1 MLVRALGHARWQE
14 TTFLRT
20 FIQHPGC
27 TRNLTSGTDGS
38 AEKRP
43 SAKATPDELTVL
55 PFLRHPLGVK
65 EKPSPVLK
73 TWADTREELMNQE
86 TRLAQREHL
95 VKEAT
100 KGYFTDL
107 NATRR
112 HGGKTWI
119 APNVMIREDKALY
132 FPNIVG
138 SSLDTKSKKHTASM
152 CEGRISVISML
163 STRMSEIHVNG
174 FTTPTNERY
183 LSNPLYQYVQI
194 NLQENLLK
202 SFLVSLFLSSIAKSV
217 PQELHSTYLVS
228 SQNMEFVREHLGMV
242 NKHIGYVYLVDD
254 NLKVRWAGCADAK
267 VEETNALEQ
276 CTGVLLSRLDK
287 KISPKAPR

>member
-1 MLVRALGHARWQE
+1 MLFRALVRARWQE
-14 TTFLRT
+14 TATLRR
-20 FIQHPGC
+20 FIQRPEC
-27 TRNLTSGTDGS
+27 ARYLASGTEES
-38 AEKRP
+38 AKK
-43 SAKATPDELTVL
+43 SAKAPPDELTL
-55 PFLRHPLGVK
+55 PFLQRPLGMK
-65 EKPSPVLK
+65 ERPSPVLK

-95 VKEAT
+95 MKEAT

-138 SSLDTKSKKHTASM
+138 SSLDTKSKKHTTSM

-174 FTTPTNERY
+174 FTTPTNARY

-217 PQELHSTYLVS
+217 PPELHSTYLVS
-228 SQNMEFVREHLGMV
+228 SQNMEFLREQLGMV
-242 NKHIGYVYLVDD
+242 NKHVGYVYLVDD
-254 NLKVRWAGCADAK
+254 NLKIRWAGCADAK

-276 CTGVLLSRLDK
+276 CTGVLLNRLDK
-287 KISPKAPR
+287 KRFVKAPRS

>member
-1 MLVRALGHARWQE
+1 MLVRALVRARWQE
-14 TTFLRT
+14 TVTLRR
-20 FIQHPGC
+20 FIQSPGC
-27 TRNLTSGTDGS
+27 ARYLTSGTEES
-38 AEKRP
+38 AKK
-43 SAKATPDELTVL
+43 SAKASPDELTL
-55 PFLRHPLGVK
+55 PFLQRPLGVK
-65 EKPSPVLK
+65 ESPSSVLK
-73 TWADTREELMNQE
+73 TWADTREEMMNQE

-95 VKEAT
+95 MKEAT

-119 APNVMIREDKALY
+119 APKVMIREDKALY

-138 SSLDTKSKKHTASM
+138 SSLDTKSKKHTTSI

-174 FTTPTNERY
+174 FTTPTNTRY

-217 PQELHSTYLVS
+217 PPELHPTYLVS
-228 SQNMEFVREHLGMV
+228 SQNMEFLREQLGMV
-242 NKHIGYVYLVDD
+242 NKHVGYVYLVDD
-254 NLKVRWAGCADAK
+254 NLKIRWAGCADAK

-276 CTGVLLSRLDK
+276 CTGVLLNRLDK
-287 KISPKAPR
+287 KRSPR

>member
-1 MLVRALGHARWQE
+1 MSRLGTFAFEQMLVRALAHARWQE
-14 TTFLRT
+14 TATLRR
-20 FIQHPGC
+20 FIQRPGC
-27 TRNLTSGTDGS
+27 IRNLTSGTDGS
-38 AEKRP
+38 AEKKL
-43 SAKATPDELTVL
+43 STKASPDELTL
-55 PFLRHPLGVK
+55 PFLQRPLGVK
-65 EKPSPVLK
+65 ERPSPVLK
-73 TWADTREELMNQE
+73 TWADTREEMMNQE

-95 VKEAT
+95 MKEAT

-163 STRMSEIHVNG
+163 STRMSE
-174 FTTPTNERY
+174 
-183 LSNPLYQYVQI
+183 LYQYVQI

-217 PQELHSTYLVS
+217 PPEATLD
-228 SQNMEFVREHLGMV
+228 FVREHLGMV
-242 NKHIGYVYLVDD
+242 NKHCRI
-254 NLKVRWAGCADAK
+254 RWAGCADAK

-287 KISPKAPR
+287 KKSAKALR

>member
-1 MLVRALGHARWQE
+1 MFVRAPVRARWQE
-14 TTFLRT
+14 TANLRR
-20 FIQHPGC
+20 FIQRPGC
-27 TRNLTSGTDGS
+27 ARYLTSGTDES
-38 AEKRP
+38 VKK
-43 SAKATPDELTVL
+43 STKALPDDDLTL
-55 PFLRHPLGVK
+55 PFLQRPLGVK
-65 EKPSPVLK
+65 ERPSPVLK
-73 TWADTREELMNQE
+73 TWADTREELMDQE
-86 TRLAQREHL
+86 TRLAQRKHL
-95 VKEAT
+95 MKEAT

-107 NATRR
+107 NATRK

-132 FPNIVG
+132 FPNIIG
-138 SSLDTKSKKHTASM
+138 SSLDRKSKKHTTSI

-174 FTTPTNERY
+174 FTAPTNARF

-217 PQELHSTYLVS
+217 PPELHPTYLVS
-228 SQNMEFVREHLGMV
+228 SQNMEFLRDQLGMM
-242 NKHIGYVYLVDD
+242 NKHVGYVYLVDS

-267 VEETNALEQ
+267 VEETDALER
-276 CTGVLLSRLDK
+276 CTGVLLNRLEK
-287 KISPKAPR
+287 KRSAKAPQ

>member
-1 MLVRALGHARWQE
+1 MMAR
-14 TTFLRT
+14 R
-20 FIQHPGC
+20 
-27 TRNLTSGTDGS
+27 
-38 AEKRP
+38 
-43 SAKATPDELTVL
+43 LTVY
-55 PFLRHPLGVK
+55 
-65 EKPSPVLK
+65 
-73 TWADTREELMNQE
+73 Q
-86 TRLAQREHL
+86 
-95 VKEAT
+95 
-100 KGYFTDL
+100 
-107 NATRR
+107 
-112 HGGKTWI
+112 
-119 APNVMIREDKALY
+119 KALY
-132 FPNIVG
+132 FPNVVG

-163 STRMSEIHVNG
+163 STRMSEVRSCLLSIFLGAEHTQIHVKG

-217 PQELHSTYLVS
+217 PPELHSTYLVS

-242 NKHIGYVYLVDD
+242 NKHVGYVYLVDD

-287 KISPKAPR
+287 KTSAKAPR

>member
-1 MLVRALGHARWQE
+1 MLVRALVHARWQE
-14 TTFLRT
+14 TATLRR
-20 FIQHPGC
+20 FIQLPGC

-43 SAKATPDELTVL
+43 SANAPLDELTL
-55 PFLRHPLGVK
+55 PFLQRPLGVK
-65 EKPSPVLK
+65 ERPSPVLK

-95 VKEAT
+95 MKEAT

-112 HGGKTWI
+112 HGGKTWV

-152 CEGRISVISML
+152 CDGRISVVSML

-202 SFLVSLFLSSIAKSV
+202 SFIVSLFLSSIAKSV
-217 PQELHSTYLVS
+217 PPELHSTYLVS
-228 SQNMEFVREHLGMV
+228 SQNMEFVREQLGMV
-242 NKHIGYVYLVDD
+242 NKHVGYVYLVDD

-276 CTGVLLSRLDK
+276 CTGVLLSRLAK
-287 KISPKAPR
+287 KSSAKAPR